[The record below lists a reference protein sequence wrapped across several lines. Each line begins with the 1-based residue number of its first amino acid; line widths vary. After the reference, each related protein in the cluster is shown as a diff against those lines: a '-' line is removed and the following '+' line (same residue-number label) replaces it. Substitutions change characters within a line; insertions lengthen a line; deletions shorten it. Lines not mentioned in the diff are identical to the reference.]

1 MGYIG
6 KLQSVSFDTYRAP
19 SPFEFIMQQ
28 TLPYISL
35 GLLILIGLVIALIAS
50 PHLVTH
56 SVLVPGLSVG
66 RERSKLPFLYLQLR
80 RSIEG

>member
-1 MGYIG
+1 MSYIG

-19 SPFEFIMQQ
+19 SPLGFIMQQ
-28 TLPYISL
+28 TLHYISL
-35 GLLILIGLVIALIAS
+35 VLLIPTGLAIALIAS

-66 RERSKLPFLYLQLR
+66 RARSKLPFLYLHPRQ
-80 RSIEG
+80 STEE